1 MTTPRVRFDE
11 AEYRQWIDARAI
23 KTTGHPVSPAAAPSH
38 NGDGARAEQPALT
51 HIRDLLAEPD
61 DAVSWLVAG
70 LLPAGGLSVFGGKPK
85 AGKSTTARAIA
96 LRVSRGEPVL
106 GRATTAGPVIYL
118 GLEDPRRVTKG
129 HLRTLGAH
137 EGDDLYV
144 WTGAKP
150 GEAMVWLEQTLA
162 GGDPV

>member
-61 DAVSWLVAG
+61 DAVSWIVDG

-85 AGKSTTARAIA
+85 GGKSTTARAIA

-106 GRATTAGPVIYL
+106 GRTTTKGPVVYL

-129 HLRTLGAH
+129 HLRALGAQPD
-137 EGDDLYV
+137 DDLYV
-144 WTGAKP
+144 FTGHRP
-150 GEAMVWLEQTLA
+150 DEALA
-162 GGDPV
+162 WME